1 MVSKTIDVMQ
11 DGRCIKPKV
20 TPRELCFYF
29 PERRDLLTNKSARER
44 EWSTKAKVVLSDIR
58 ERLDVSDNAVVEDAS
73 ALAHDERAR
82 TSLVQ

>member
-29 PERRDLLTNKSARER
+29 PERRDLSTNKSARER

-58 ERLDVSDNAVVEDAS
+58 ERLDASDNAVVEDAS